1 MTPLRTSLLAIA
13 AIMAVSA
20 SACASAASFQVW
32 NVSTGTWSANGTVH
46 LAGPISVTAVSG
58 FSCSA
63 DFTMTVVNGSASI
76 TNVVLSG
83 ASICPA
89 VATYLPWPATAAAA
103 PYIGPNPPF
112 TGAPT
117 LSPTLWNVTLSAV
130 RLSVPPPFSLNCPN
144 STPSGGPIVAVLDAA
159 TQSGPPVLNR
169 LVFKHSLGPCLVQTR
184 TNTAPNALVANLPI
198 RVVP

>member
-1 MTPLRTSLLAIA
+1 MSPFRISLLGLA
-13 AIMAVSA
+13 ASMTMLGSA
-20 SACASAASFQVW
+20 SASAASFQVW
-32 NVSTGTWSANGTVH
+32 NPSTGTWSANGTVH
-46 LAGPISVTAVSG
+46 LAGPISVTAVSS
-58 FSCSA
+58 FSCNA
-63 DFTMTVVNGSASI
+63 DFTLTVVNGSASI

-89 VATYLPWPATAAAA
+89 VVTYLPWPATAAAF
-103 PYIGPNPPF
+103 PYIGANPPF

-130 RLSVPPPFSLNCPN
+130 RLSVPPPFSVNCP
-144 STPSGGPIVAVLDAA
+144 SSMPSGGSIVSVLDAA
-159 TQSGPPVLNR
+159 TQSGPLALNR
-169 LVFKHSLGPCLVQTR
+169 LVFRQNLGPCQIQTR